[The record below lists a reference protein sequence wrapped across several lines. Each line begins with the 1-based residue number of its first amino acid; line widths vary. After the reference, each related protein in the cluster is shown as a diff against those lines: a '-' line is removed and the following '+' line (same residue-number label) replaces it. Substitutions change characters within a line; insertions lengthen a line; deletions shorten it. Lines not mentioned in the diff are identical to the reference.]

1 MNYWTSGGSHTPA
14 DYWLSSGQYMEWH
27 GAYRYAKRDRECKT
41 VDNPHS
47 RKLHFRVVGH
57 EKMAAT
63 LYNPIRVF
71 FPDP

>member
-1 MNYWTSGGSHTPA
+1 MSTPA
-14 DYWLSSGQYMEWH
+14 DYWLSPGQHMEWH

-41 VDNPHS
+41 VDNSHG
-47 RKLHFRVVGH
+47 RRLHFRVVGH

-63 LYNPIRVF
+63 LYNPISVF